1 MVTSILRMMA
11 ALFLV
16 QATGA
21 YAAAANGH
29 STPIAKVQATT
40 DGTLVLTDKG
50 WVQGNAGNGYVSF
63 LGIPY
68 AAPPVGTLRWKPPQA
83 VAPWT
88 GVLQATQFA
97 NQCPQQFP
105 TMTVSEDCLYLN
117 VYVPSTAAPDHPLPV
132 LVWFYGGGWAIGASQ
147 NIDGYNMAVKG
158 GVIVVT
164 VNYRLGALGF
174 YASPAL
180 DNESP
185 FHVSGNYALLDE
197 QAALRWVQRNIL
209 AFGGNPAAVT
219 ITGESAGAISGW
231 VHMVAPSSFALFRGV
246 IAQSGPEPIDPPP
259 GTGWTRGLGG
269 TTPLAYEEQYG
280 SSSQLASALG
290 CDTLQQDLAC
300 MRAATVAQILNVSA
314 SGNWGPVVDG
324 WLLPGA
330 VPDLLKQGLYKRVP
344 VLAGSNDGEDGFNI
358 LGSLAA
364 GQPPLTEAQY
374 EAQTLAMPNGAQIL
388 AHYPGANYSSPSDA
402 SMAIPN
408 DLFMCTADLGT
419 ADILANQINLYL
431 YQFQDDNP
439 PPTFFPGLT
448 VPSDIHINAF
458 HTAEVPYV
466 FQSWYPVELH
476 PGAPPFNAQ
485 QQALSDRM
493 IGYWSNFVKYGA
505 PGGTWQPFAA
515 SRSVFLL
522 RPGGDATATEQQLDA
537 LHQCDFW
544 NSLRP

>member
-1 MVTSILRMMA
+1 MVASMLRILGMLFFIPMA
-11 ALFLV
+11 CVLV
-16 QATGA
+16 AA
-21 YAAAANGH
+21 NASAAARHA
-29 STPIAKVQATT
+29 SQARLLE
-40 DGTLVLTDKG
+40 DGVVLTDEG
-50 WVQGNAGNGYVSF
+50 LLQGNVMDGYVAF

-68 AAPPVGTLRWKPPQA
+68 AAPPIGTLRWKPPQP
-83 VAPWT
+83 VAPWLD
-88 GVLQATQFA
+88 VRQATQFG
-97 NQCPQQFP
+97 NQCPQFFP
-105 TMTVSEDCLYLN
+105 TLTTSEDCLYLN
-117 VYVPSTAAPDHPLPV
+117 VYVPTAAANAGPLPV

-185 FHVSGNYALLDE
+185 LRVSGNYALLDE

-246 IAQSGPEPIDPPP
+246 IAESGPEPIDPPP

-280 SSSQLASALG
+280 SSSQLAAALG
-290 CDTLQQDLAC
+290 CDTSQQGLPC

-330 VPDLLKQGLYKRVP
+330 VPDLLKEGFYKHVP

-358 LGSLAA
+358 LGGLAA

-374 EAQTLAMPNGAQIL
+374 EAQTLAMANGAQIL
-388 AHYPGANYSSPSDA
+388 AHYPGASYASPSDA

-419 ADILANQINLYL
+419 ADILADQIPFYL

-439 PPTFFPGLT
+439 PPTFFPGLA
-448 VPSDIHINAF
+448 VPGNIHINAF

-466 FQSWYPVELH
+466 FDSWYPVELH
-476 PGAPPFNAQ
+476 PGVPPFTAQ

-505 PGGTWQPFAA
+505 PGGAWQPFAT
-515 SRSVFLL
+515 SRAVFLL
-522 RPGGDATATEQQLDA
+522 RPDGDSSATEQQMDV